1 MTQNNKIIE
10 LKNVWVSFE
19 GQIVL
24 EDINLS
30 IRKEDFLGIIGPNG
44 AGKTTLLRLI
54 LGLIQSDRGEVLVF
68 GRQPKDA
75 RKFIGYVPQTTV
87 FDKEFPISAWEVVLL
102 GRLNQV
108 GWLRRFNPEDKKFAE
123 EALKTVGMWHLK
135 DKQIGQLSGGQRQ
148 RIFIARAITQNPK
161 LLILDEPT
169 ASVDKP
175 MQVGVYDLLEKLKKE
190 MTIILVSHD
199 IGAVASFVNKIAC
212 LNRKLFYHDSKE
224 ITAEHLEAV
233 YECPVDLIAHGVP
246 HRILKEHKHP

>member
-1 MTQNNKIIE
+1 MTSNNKIIE

-19 GQIVL
+19 DQVVL

-44 AGKTTLLRLI
+44 AGKTTLLKLI
-54 LGLIQSDRGEVLVF
+54 LGLIQPDRGEVLVL

-87 FDKEFPISAWEVVLL
+87 FDKEFPINVWEVVLL

-108 GWLRRFNPEDKKFAE
+108 GWLRRFNPKDKKLAE

-148 RIFIARAITQNPK
+148 RVFIARALTQNPK

-175 MQVGVYDLLEKLKKE
+175 MQVGVYDLLEELKKE

-224 ITAEHLEAV
+224 ITAEHLEVV

>member
-10 LKNVWVSFE
+10 LKNIWVSFE
-19 GQIVL
+19 EQVVL
-24 EDINLS
+24 EDINLT

-44 AGKTTLLRLI
+44 AGKTTLLKLI
-54 LGLIQSDRGEVLVF
+54 LGLIKPNRGEVLVL

-87 FDKEFPISAWEVVLL
+87 FDKEFPISVWEVVLL

-108 GWLRRFNPEDKKFAE
+108 GWLRRFNSEDRKFAE

-135 DKQIGQLSGGQRQ
+135 DRQIGQLSGGQRQ
-148 RIFIARAITQNPK
+148 RVFIARALTQNPK

>member
-19 GQIVL
+19 EQVVL

-30 IRKEDFLGIIGPNG
+30 VRKEDFLGLIGPNG
-44 AGKTTLLRLI
+44 AGKTTLLKLI
-54 LGLIQSDRGEVLVF
+54 LGLIKPDRGEVLVL

-87 FDKEFPISAWEVVLL
+87 FDKEFPISVWEVVLL
-102 GRLNQV
+102 GRLSRV
-108 GWLRRFNPEDKKFAE
+108 GWTRRFDQEDKKMAE

-135 DKQIGQLSGGQRQ
+135 DRQIGTLSGGQRQ
-148 RIFIARAITQNPK
+148 RVFIARALVQNPR

>member
-1 MTQNNKIIE
+1 MTLNNKIIE

-19 GQIVL
+19 DQIVL

-30 IRKEDFLGIIGPNG
+30 IRKEDFLGVIGPNG
-44 AGKTTLLRLI
+44 AGKTTLLKLI
-54 LGLIQSDRGEVLVF
+54 LGLIKPDRGEVLVL

-87 FDKEFPISAWEVVLL
+87 FDKEFPISVWEVVLL

-108 GWLRRFNPEDKKFAE
+108 GWSRRFSQEDKKMTE
-123 EALKTVGMWHLK
+123 EALKTVQMWNLK
-135 DKQIGQLSGGQRQ
+135 DRQIGQLSGGQRQ
-148 RIFIARAITQNPK
+148 RVFIARALVQSPK

-224 ITAEHLEAV
+224 IPAEHLEAV

>member
-1 MTQNNKIIE
+1 MTLNNKIIE

-19 GQIVL
+19 DQIVL

-30 IRKEDFLGIIGPNG
+30 IRKEDFLGVIGPNG
-44 AGKTTLLRLI
+44 AGKTTLLKLI
-54 LGLIQSDRGEVLVF
+54 LGLIKPDRGEVLVL

-87 FDKEFPISAWEVVLL
+87 FDKEFPISVWEVVLL

-108 GWLRRFNPEDKKFAE
+108 GWSRRFSQEDKKMTE
-123 EALKTVGMWHLK
+123 EALKTVQMWNLK
-135 DKQIGQLSGGQRQ
+135 DRQIGQLSGGQRQ
-148 RIFIARAITQNPK
+148 RVFIARALVQSPK